1 MDQDEIRRRLRSER
15 SEVETLLNRTDA
27 AGDADRASE
36 RETGDEVDPAQ
47 ALTAQ
52 GVDDAVAGSLRARL
66 AVLDRAVARL
76 EAGTYGRS
84 VRSDDPIAPSRLE
97 ADPAA
102 ELTVEEAEDD
112 PLPPG

>member
-1 MDQDEIRRRLRSER
+1 MHQDEVRRRLRSER

-36 RETGDEVDPAQ
+36 RETGDEMDPAQ

-66 AVLDRAVARL
+66 AALDRSLARL
-76 EAGTYGRS
+76 EAGTYGLS
-84 VRSDDPIAPSRLE
+84 VRSGVPIPDARLE

-102 ELTVEEAEDD
+102 ELTVEEADD
-112 PLPPG
+112 DRPQPS